1 MIEFDTADGVKRGLK
16 FGTYTFQLINE
27 ITGTS
32 TVEEVFEKL
41 KDGTPG
47 FATLFYF
54 ACAKHYAL
62 SKKQPVDFEPI
73 HVADWMD
80 DLGPEWI
87 TKNTAELFKAYLEK
101 NLPASATGQP
111 ENQIEQPSGIGK
123 PQP

>member
-62 SKKQPVDFEPI
+62 SKKLPVDFEPI

-87 TKNTAELFKAYLEK
+87 TNNTAELFKAYLEK
-101 NLPASATGQP
+101 NMPAPAMGQSENPPQLPS
-111 ENQIEQPSGIGK
+111 EIGK
-123 PQP
+123 QLP